1 MTIAQPVEILRCM
14 SCGFQ
19 IRGYP
24 AQYLARRT
32 VSCPMCRAEFPL
44 SAEDRLRLT
53 RLEAE
58 GPAPERREARAPGPK
73 RGPLTL
79 DPWLPFPPQDW
90 TQVPAGPGVYALAT
104 REGGILAITATRTL
118 RRTLHDLA
126 ADPSLPL
133 RDLATR
139 LWVEATG
146 EPAQR
151 RSGLVAAFFA
161 QTGVFPPY
169 SRRHPRYPARLPA
182 WCAPQAVRERLVA
195 ETLNVSSAGL
205 LLSLEEPM
213 APGAG
218 ITVEIETPFGL
229 VGGEGHIAWMGET
242 SEVLRAGVA
251 LERLRTATDQARW
264 TRLIGR
270 LGQQVARV

>member
-1 MTIAQPVEILRCM
+1 M

-44 SAEDRLRLT
+44 SAEDRQRLT
-53 RLEAE
+53 QLEAE
-58 GPAPERREARAPGPK
+58 TPAPKRREARAPESK
-73 RGPLTL
+73 RGPLSL
-79 DPWLPFPPQDW
+79 EPWLPFPPQDW
-90 TQVPAGPGVYALAT
+90 RQVPAGPGVYALAT
-104 REGGILAITATRTL
+104 RDGGILAITATRALRKTL
-118 RRTLHDLA
+118 QDLA
-126 ADPSLPL
+126 GDASLPL

-151 RSGLVAAFFA
+151 RGGLVATFFA

-182 WCAPQAVRERLVA
+182 WCEPQAVHERLVV
-195 ETLNVSSAGL
+195 ETLNVSAAGL

-213 APGAG
+213 TPGAG
-218 ITVEIETPFGL
+218 ITVELETPFGL
-229 VGGEGHIAWMGET
+229 VGGEGHIAWMGGT
-242 SEVLRAGVA
+242 GEVRQAGVA
-251 LERLRTATDQARW
+251 LERLRNATDQARW

-270 LGQQVARV
+270 LGQQVPRA